1 MEEGGDEIHIWMVMS
16 IIEGYIYI
24 YILKKLKGINTT
36 FERMCANGICLYTNN
51 KRYFSKHI
59 LNKKIKGIMYLLKI

>member
-24 YILKKLKGINTT
+24 YIEKVKG
-36 FERMCANGICLYTNN
+36 Y
-51 KRYFSKHI
+51 
-59 LNKKIKGIMYLLKI
+59 